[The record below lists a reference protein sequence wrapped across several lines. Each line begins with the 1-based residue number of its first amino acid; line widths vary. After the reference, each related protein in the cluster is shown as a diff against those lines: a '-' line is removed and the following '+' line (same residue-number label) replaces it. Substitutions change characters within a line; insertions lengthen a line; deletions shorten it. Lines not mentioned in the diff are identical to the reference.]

1 MPGGRNG
8 EEGLPVGAGPG
19 LPTVGGR
26 AGDVVTYDFG
36 VLTTGPVIDGARA
49 TLVVPQAGRLM
60 ATGEVCQQYRLLN
73 GDGPSRP
80 TSPNFRRRTGLL
92 QRHGP
97 MAWTCCGG
105 SGSCGRS
112 RWPGTAH
119 PGRGTRLRLV
129 VAGSGPTG
137 SAVPA
142 SPGSGQVR
150 RRCQCLVRRGP
161 RAVGSGAQRDRV
173 AQLLRV
179 SPRRRQRADPEPL
192 PAGPGQAGQARPSSP
207 EPDGAG

>member
-92 QRHGP
+92 QTARSYGMDLLRWFRFLWAVAVAWDRPPGPRH
-97 MAWTCCGG
+97 AT
-105 SGSCGRS
+105 
-112 RWPGTAH
+112 
-119 PGRGTRLRLV
+119 
-129 VAGSGPTG
+129 
-137 SAVPA
+137 
-142 SPGSGQVR
+142 SPGGCR
-150 RRCQCLVRRGP
+150 
-161 RAVGSGAQRDRV
+161 
-173 AQLLRV
+173 
-179 SPRRRQRADPEPL
+179 
-192 PAGPGQAGQARPSSP
+192 
-207 EPDGAG
+207 